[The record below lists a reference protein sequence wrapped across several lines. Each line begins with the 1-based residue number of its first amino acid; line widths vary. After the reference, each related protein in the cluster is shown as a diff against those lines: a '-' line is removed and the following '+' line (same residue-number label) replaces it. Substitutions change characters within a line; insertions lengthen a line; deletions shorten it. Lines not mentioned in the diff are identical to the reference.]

1 MQDLRTLDPKD
12 HIIILGAQL
21 HNLKNVDVA
30 LERNKLTVI
39 TGLSGSGKSSL
50 AFDTLYAEGQRRY
63 VESLSSYARQFMG
76 RLNKPKVDQI
86 KGIAPAIAVE
96 QKVNSSNPRS
106 TVGTKTEIY
115 DYLKLLYARIGVT
128 YSPISNTIVK
138 KDSVTDVVN
147 HIFSLEENSKQLL
160 LTTVANTQKRSQKDV
175 VKILIQQGFA
185 RIYSE
190 GEMLRLDDVAEKP
203 LKSFELVVDRIILKK
218 DEDFKNRLSD
228 AIEIAFFE
236 GNGSCSVV
244 SLDGKNRK
252 EFSNN
257 FEADGIQFAT
267 PNVHLFSFNNPF
279 GACPVCEGYG
289 DVIGIDPELVIPN
302 TGLSMFEEAIAPW
315 KGSTMR
321 KFYEDLINNAYR
333 FDFPIHKPYFELDQE
348 HKDLLWKGNSYF
360 TGLNA
365 FFKKIEAKNYK
376 IQNRVLLSR
385 YRGKTHCDS
394 CEGARL
400 KPEAAYVKVNG
411 KSLSELVNEPLDDL
425 LEFFNTITLS
435 DQQQEVADRLLIEI
449 KSRLNFI
456 KDVGL
461 GYLTLNRKS
470 NSLSGGESQRINLA
484 TSLGSSL
491 VGSMYILDEPS
502 IGLHSRDNDR
512 LIKIL
517 KKLRDLG
524 NTVLVVEHDEEIMQA
539 ADCIIDMGPEAGTLG
554 GAVVA
559 QGTMPEILQS
569 PSLTAQYLTGQMK
582 IEVPAIRRTNKE
594 QIIVVGARENN
605 LQNITA
611 HFPLNSMTVVT
622 GVSGSGKSTL
632 VKKILYPALQ
642 RELDIF
648 VEKPGQFTKLD
659 GNYSSIKHVEFI
671 DQNPIGRSSR
681 SNPVTYIKAYDDIR
695 ALFASQ
701 PLSKMRNYQA
711 KHFSFNVDG
720 GRCEACKGEG
730 TVTIEMQF
738 MADVVLQC
746 EHCKGRRFK
755 REVREVKFEGKSID
769 DILGLTVDDAI
780 AFFEEHAQAKLVKK
794 LSPLQKVGLGY
805 VSLGQSSATLS
816 GGEAQRIKL
825 ASFIGKG
832 DHRDKILF
840 IFDEPTT
847 GLHFHDI
854 KKLLTSFEALLEK
867 GHSLIVVEHN
877 IDLIKCAD
885 HVIDLGPE
893 GGNKGGTLLGE
904 GTPEELS
911 KIKASFTGKY
921 LKKKLKS

>member
-1 MQDLRTLDPKD
+1 
-12 HIIILGAQL
+12 
-21 HNLKNVDVA
+21 
-30 LERNKLTVI
+30 
-39 TGLSGSGKSSL
+39 
-50 AFDTLYAEGQRRY
+50 
-63 VESLSSYARQFMG
+63 
-76 RLNKPKVDQI
+76 
-86 KGIAPAIAVE
+86 
-96 QKVNSSNPRS
+96 
-106 TVGTKTEIY
+106 
-115 DYLKLLYARIGVT
+115 
-128 YSPISNTIVK
+128 
-138 KDSVTDVVN
+138 
-147 HIFSLEENSKQLL
+147 
-160 LTTVANTQKRSQKDV
+160 
-175 VKILIQQGFA
+175 
-185 RIYSE
+185 
-190 GEMLRLDDVAEKP
+190 
-203 LKSFELVVDRIILKK
+203 
-218 DEDFKNRLSD
+218 
-228 AIEIAFFE
+228 
-236 GNGSCSVV
+236 
-244 SLDGKNRK
+244 
-252 EFSNN
+252 
-257 FEADGIQFAT
+257 
-267 PNVHLFSFNNPF
+267 
-279 GACPVCEGYG
+279 
-289 DVIGIDPELVIPN
+289 
-302 TGLSMFEEAIAPW
+302 
-315 KGSTMR
+315 MR
-321 KFYEDLINNAYR
+321 KFYDELINNAYR

-394 CEGARL
+394 CQGARL
-400 KPEAAYVKVNG
+400 KPEAAYVKVND

-425 LEFFNTITLS
+425 LVFFNTITLS
-435 DQQQEVADRLLIEI
+435 AQQQEVAERLLIEI

-502 IGLHSRDNDR
+502 IGLHSRDNER

-559 QGTMPEILQS
+559 QGTMAEILQS
-569 PSLTAQYLTGQMK
+569 SSLTAQYLTGQLK
-582 IEVPAIRRTNKE
+582 IEVPPIRRTNTE

-695 ALFASQ
+695 ALFAGLQ
-701 PLSKMRNYQA
+701 LSKMRNYQA

-755 REVREVKFEGKSID
+755 KEVREVKFEGKSID

-780 AFFEEHAQAKLVKK
+780 AFFEEHAQTKLVKK

-911 KIKASFTGKY
+911 KIKGSFTGNY
-921 LKKKLKS
+921 LKKKLKP